1 MILCLEMET
10 KTIYSKMS
18 RYFKFSK
25 KKKKKKKTTH
35 LKKKKKFDS

>member
-25 KKKKKKKTTH
+25 KKKKKTTH
-35 LKKKKKFDS
+35 LKKIKFDS